1 MKPRVKKAYKH
12 ITAFLLQPHIR
23 DKFIDN
29 NLGIALYNLPMSLLL
44 FTSFDYYKADI
55 SSNRQILWVE
65 EGHKYEDDK

>member
-1 MKPRVKKAYKH
+1 MKPRVKKAYEC

-29 NLGIALYNLPMSLLL
+29 NLAIALYNLPMSLYI
-44 FTSFDYYKADI
+44 FASFNYYNANI
-55 SSNRQILWVE
+55 SKSRQILWAE